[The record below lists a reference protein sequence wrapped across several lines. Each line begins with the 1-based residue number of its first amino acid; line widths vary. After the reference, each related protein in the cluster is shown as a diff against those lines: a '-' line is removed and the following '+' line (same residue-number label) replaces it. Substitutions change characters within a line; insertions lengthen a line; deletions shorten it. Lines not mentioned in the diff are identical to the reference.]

1 MLEIFA
7 SYVVGTIVGLWLT
20 RSYRSNVVD
29 TVIEAR
35 IEQQFL
41 KTRIA
46 SAGNTQ
52 ILKWNENSSATDK

>member
-7 SYVVGTIVGLWLT
+7 SYIVGTIVGLWLT

-29 TVIEAR
+29 TVIEAL

-41 KTRIA
+41 KTRVD
-46 SAGNTQ
+46 SAGNTE
-52 ILKWNENSSATDK
+52 ILRWNENSSATDK